1 MADTSRIHSLV
12 AAARRRLKLQS
23 ALESAVLAVIPA
35 AAAAAAVVF
44 LVRSETLGES
54 LGLALLAGC
63 GAVVLFGGLVGWTRR
78 IPGAYVATRVD
89 RASGLSD
96 RLATAISFEQELA
109 RGAELPEE
117 TRAFME
123 AAIDDAV
130 RAAPRADVKAA
141 TPFAWP
147 RDTRAAAAF
156 LVAAAVVSL
165 LYLPPIDRDPAMTLC
180 EPAAAARGAEIDIR
194 GVRLTSSGT
203 LWVGAARADI
213 VEWSAERIR
222 ARVPAKAAVGKTE
235 LLVEADG
242 RSSKP
247 YPFEVLPDG
256 MRLRDRDEPLALA
269 EDDID
274 YTRDLLEDL
283 KRTAEANQ
291 DPELAE
297 LTKQIE
303 KLLDDAEMGVLSRE
317 ELLDKLQEAHDK
329 YMKGGNEKMIEEALA
344 DLKKSGKEL
353 EHSELTKELG
363 KALSKGDMEAAKAEM
378 EKLAE
383 KMAKGEV
390 SEKQAQE
397 AAKAMEKAAK
407 EMEKRQAD
415 RDSAADKK
423 VAQAEKDVAKAEE
436 KVAKAKDQ
444 SQKEEAQRRLQEKQ
458 KQLEQAQKDQK
469 DQQASEEKRTLKRLQ
484 RNMKQASEQMRD
496 KNQENR
502 RMASRTM
509 EDMARDTGKV
519 DSDQRKMTNQK
530 KVASQLDDL
539 KEAMRRAKRG
549 GTRGPEDRFGR
560 NKRNAD
566 FQRRARGGKG
576 SRQAWKPG
584 QGQKGPGQGNQPGG
598 KGNQPGGSSYGD
610 EHDPDLLGDP
620 TKKAGNVVDE
630 SVSGVHG
637 KGPSIKET
645 IVSAAQKG
653 FATKAYK
660 EVYGRYKP
668 AIEEVI
674 NSEKVPSGYKYY
686 VKKYFQKIKPHAMD

>member
-23 ALESAVLAVIPA
+23 ALDSAVLAVIPA

-44 LVRSETLGES
+44 LVRSETLGETA
-54 LGLALLAGC
+54 GLALLGAC
-63 GAVVLFGGLVGWTRR
+63 GGVVLVGALLGWLRR
-78 IPGAYVATRVD
+78 IPDAFVATRID

-96 RLATAISFEQELA
+96 RLATAIAFEADLR
-109 RGAELPEE
+109 RGGEIEGE
-117 TRAFME
+117 TRGFME
-123 AAIDDAV
+123 AAIDDAI

-141 TPFAWP
+141 TPMSWP
-147 RDTRAAAAF
+147 RDSKAATAF
-156 LVAAAVVSL
+156 AVAAVIVSL
-165 LYLPPIDRDPAMTLC
+165 LYLPPIAKDPAIVLC
-180 EPAAAARGAEIDIR
+180 EPAAAARNTEIEIR
-194 GVRLTSSGT
+194 GVRLTESGV
-203 LWVGAARADI
+203 LQIGAVPAVIIDWQANH
-213 VEWSAERIR
+213 IR
-222 ARVPAKAAVGKTE
+222 ARVPGKAALGRTE
-235 LLVEADG
+235 LVVEAGG
-242 RSSKP
+242 RRSKP

-256 MRLRDRDEPLALA
+256 QRRDKNEPLALA
-269 EDDID
+269 DEDMD
-274 YTRDLLEDL
+274 YTRDLLDDL
-283 KRTAEANQ
+283 KRTAAENQ
-291 DPELAE
+291 DPELSE
-297 LTKQIE
+297 LTRNIE
-303 KLLDDAEMGVLSRE
+303 KLLDDAEMGKLSRE
-317 ELLDKLQEAHDK
+317 ELIDELQKAHDK
-329 YMKGGNEKMIEEALA
+329 YMEGGNEKMLEEAA
-344 DLKKSGKEL
+344 SDLQKSGKEL
-353 EHSELTKELG
+353 EKSELTKELG
-363 KALSKGDMEAAKAEM
+363 KALSKGDMDAAKQEM

-383 KMAKGEV
+383 KLAKGEV

-397 AAKAMEKAAK
+397 AAKALEKAAQG
-407 EMEKRQAD
+407 MEKRQAE
-415 RDSAADKK
+415 RESAADKK
-423 VAQAEKDVAKAEE
+423 VQQAQKEVEKAEE
-436 KVAKAKDQ
+436 KVAQAKTPA
-444 SQKEEAQRRLQEKQ
+444 QKQEAERRLQEKQ
-458 KQLEQAQKDQK
+458 KQLDQAEKQQK

-484 RNMKQASEQMRD
+484 RNMKQASQQMREQ
-496 KNQENR
+496 NQENR

-519 DSDQRKMTNQK
+519 DADQRKMTNQK

-610 EHDPDLLGDP
+610 EHDPDLFGDP
-620 TKKAGNVVDE
+620 TKKQGNTVDE
-630 SVSGVHG
+630 AVSGVQG

-660 EVYGRYKP
+660 EVYGRYQP